1 MVNGTHQSGGLFYET
16 EMEVDDAEAGL
27 VWQAGDQRDES
38 ELAETGINREG
49 WRESCAGRAPASQQE
64 PELAICDIPR
74 SEQRFSPTGWAPCC
88 TDRPRACLRAMY
100 VMDVR
105 DKGCVSLVVVI
116 LWGMC
121 PCKLHP
127 PGGGFLLRA

>member
-1 MVNGTHQSGGLFYET
+1 
-16 EMEVDDAEAGL
+16 MEVDDAEAGL

-64 PELAICDIPR
+64 PELAICDL
-74 SEQRFSPTGWAPCC
+74 SHAASSDSAPPGG
-88 TDRPRACLRAMY
+88 RPVAPIAPALACLRAMY